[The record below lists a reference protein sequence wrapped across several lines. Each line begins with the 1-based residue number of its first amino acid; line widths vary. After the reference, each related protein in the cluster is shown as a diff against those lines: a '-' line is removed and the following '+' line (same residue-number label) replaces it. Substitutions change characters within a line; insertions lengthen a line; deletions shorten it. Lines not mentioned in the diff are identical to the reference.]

1 MDEPQRTTKSRFA
14 SVVALARRA
23 WLTFQRF
30 PFVIL
35 SAIAAA
41 VVFHHLANLEFE
53 ADQGADA
60 FWPFLLAF
68 VLGIPLFFAL
78 RMLGESRN
86 WSRRWQLGAAL
97 FGLAALLLYYLSLPV
112 PLKIADVFRFFV
124 LAAAVHLWVA
134 FAPFMR
140 RAGGEKAFWQYNRVL
155 FLRFALA
162 ALYSSV
168 LYVGLTLAISTMD
181 ALLELDFDLENVL
194 LKLWIWIALVYNTW
208 FFVAGIPKD
217 VLELERER
225 DYPTGL
231 RIFTQYVLIP
241 LVVVYMAILYVYLVK
256 IIIEWSLPKGWVG
269 YPVIG
274 LSITGVFALL
284 LVYPIRERA
293 ENAWIVTYSKFF
305 YWALFPLIG
314 LLAVAIV
321 TRIADY
327 GITERRYLVVIASAW
342 LFGIALYYSIKGS
355 RNIKLI
361 PVSLC
366 LVSLL
371 SAIGPW
377 GAVAVSWRNQT
388 ARLRDL
394 LVSNEVM
401 TDGRLESSAK
411 VIDFEA
417 EKKISNIVKYLSD
430 THGLDRLRDWYADAR
445 MLPDDLDHELAMREM
460 GLEYRQAWE
469 DVASFSVDVEPP
481 NPMAVRG
488 YEHSYRLFEHF
499 EDGPVSFD
507 VALDTTTRL
516 ALEGTTLYLSH
527 VARPADRLSAE
538 LGPMIRDLQERG
550 EEADASDATLFAESA
565 LFRMLVYLAAA
576 SGSIEG
582 DSIRLDYL
590 NAIVLVN
597 VK

>member
-1 MDEPQRTTKSRFA
+1 MDEPHGTTKSRFA
-14 SVVALARRA
+14 SVVALAKRA
-23 WLTFQRF
+23 WLTFRRF

-53 ADQGADA
+53 ADRGADA

-97 FGLAALLLYYLSLPV
+97 FGLAALALYYLSLPV
-112 PLKIADVFRFFV
+112 PLKGADAFRFFV

-140 RAGGEKAFWQYNRVL
+140 RAGGEEAFWQYNRVL

-168 LYVGLTLAISTMD
+168 LYVGLTLAIATMD
-181 ALLELDFDLENVL
+181 ALLELDFAGEIY

-208 FFVAGIPKD
+208 FFVAGIPRD
-217 VLELERER
+217 VRELEHER

-241 LVVVYMAILYVYLVK
+241 LVVTYMAILYVYLVK
-256 IIIEWSLPKGWVG
+256 IVIEWDLPKGWVG

-274 LSITGVFALL
+274 LSITGVLALL
-284 LVYPIRERA
+284 LVHPIRERA
-293 ENAWIVTYSKFF
+293 ESAWMATYSKFF
-305 YWALFPLIG
+305 FWALFPLIG
-314 LLAVAIV
+314 LLAVAIG

-327 GITERRYLVVIASAW
+327 GITERRYLVVVASAW

-355 RNIKLI
+355 RDIRLI

-371 SAIGPW
+371 SAMGPW
-377 GAVAVSWRNQT
+377 GAVAVSWRSQT
-388 ARLRDL
+388 ARLREL
-394 LVSNEVM
+394 LVSNEVL

-411 VIDFEA
+411 VIDFDA
-417 EKKISNIVKYLSD
+417 EKEISSIIKYLSD

-445 MLPDDLDHELAMREM
+445 MLPDDIDHELAMREM
-460 GLEYRQAWE
+460 GLEYRRAWE
-469 DVASFSVDVEPP
+469 DAAGFSVDVQPP
-481 NPMAVRG
+481 NPLAVAG
-488 YEHSYRLFEHF
+488 YEHFYRIFEHS
-499 EDGPVSFD
+499 EDGPVTFN
-507 VALDTTTRL
+507 VALDSTTRL
-516 ALEGTTLYLSH
+516 AIEGTSLYLSH
-527 VARPADRLSAE
+527 VARPADRLTAE
-538 LGPMIRDLQERG
+538 LGPMIQDLREHG

-565 LFRMLVYLAAA
+565 LFRMLVYLTAA

-582 DSIRLDYL
+582 DSIRLDRL
-590 NAIVLVN
+590 NAIVLVD